1 MKKLMMFAAA
11 MTIVGGAYASV
22 CAPGS
27 ESSPCDTPVWDFVMK
42 GKTANG
48 IEKGY
53 KAVYAIS
60 FKGAIVGNLSEVLTP
75 AGDPTMGTKWV
86 ATTNVLQT
94 YPVVE
99 TPYIPAAGLVVDSLT
114 TNVTV
119 TPTPAV
125 TAGVNGDVLLTTTA
139 KVSGFTHAVTNIV
152 TTNIASIVT
161 NVVAMVPVVVT
172 NFVTYTEIV
181 PGSVAAIA
189 ATTVKEEKQLVSITW
204 VEEDIVVTP
213 GTPGEST
220 GECCLDTFTV
230 YVYDKD
236 AKDLIVFE
244 DQEVLKMSV
253 FGKGLVKELKPGQSS
268 SLESDVMWN
277 MVGDEDIALQF
288 VGFGK
293 AKYGL
298 SKGGTSGTVCN
309 PVTEQP
315 CVPSYDWP
323 SWSGWF
329 TGFFGPET
337 ADSHDLNCA
346 SECVAVA
353 GGTWSAKLNKKLSAA
368 SDVEGAIYR
377 KFKVSYIFDE
387 E

>member
-27 ESSPCDTPVWDFVMK
+27 EASPCDTPVWDFVMK

-60 FKGAIVGNLSEVLTP
+60 YKGAIVGNLSEVTTSTTVPGTKLETTDLNVVTVPGAAAIVAASNEVILAKSEFTVQTP
-75 AGDPTMGTKWV
+75 ASLNEPTAIGQTEVNLGVTIESYETV
-86 ATTNVLQT
+86 AVSNTTSGV
-94 YPVVE
+94 
-99 TPYIPAAGLVVDSLT
+99 T
-114 TNVTV
+114 TTTVSNLLSTV
-119 TPTPAV
+119 TK
-125 TAGVNGDVLLTTTA
+125 DVWIAMVDDSTTT
-139 KVSGFTHAVTNIV
+139 
-152 TTNIASIVT
+152 
-161 NVVAMVPVVVT
+161 
-172 NFVTYTEIV
+172 
-181 PGSVAAIA
+181 
-189 ATTVKEEKQLVSITW
+189 
-204 VEEDIVVTP
+204 VEP
-213 GTPGEST
+213 T

-236 AKDLIVFE
+236 AKDLLVFE

-253 FGKGLVKELKPGQSS
+253 FGKGMVKELKPGQSA

-277 MVGDEDIALQF
+277 LVGDEEIALQF

-298 SKGGTSGTVCN
+298 SKGGTSGSVCN
-309 PVTEQP
+309 PVTEVP

-337 ADSHDLNCA
+337 DDSHDLNCA
-346 SECVAVA
+346 GECVAVA

-377 KFKVSYIFDE
+377 KFKVSYLFDDFE
-387 E
+387 

>member
-27 ESSPCDTPVWDFVMK
+27 EASPCDTPVWDFVMK

-60 FKGAIVGNLSEVLTP
+60 YKGAIVGNLSEIKEGGSTSTSVEYVDELKATVTNEVPEFTDPVAVGVGTNWLPTATNALAPVLTYTP
-75 AGDPTMGTKWV
+75 TNLPTPKVGAGIAPYTSKVVTEEQITYTNALGQSTF
-86 ATTNVLQT
+86 ATRTLTSITET
-94 YPVVE
+94 YWRTAVE
-99 TPYIPAAGLVVDSLT
+99 KT
-114 TNVTV
+114 VTV
-119 TPTPAV
+119 P
-125 TAGVNGDVLLTTTA
+125 GV
-139 KVSGFTHAVTNIV
+139 
-152 TTNIASIVT
+152 
-161 NVVAMVPVVVT
+161 
-172 NFVTYTEIV
+172 
-181 PGSVAAIA
+181 
-189 ATTVKEEKQLVSITW
+189 
-204 VEEDIVVTP
+204 
-213 GTPGEST
+213 GTGK
-220 GECCLDTFTV
+220 CCLDSFTV

-236 AKDLIVFE
+236 DKALIVFE
-244 DQEVLKMSV
+244 DQQVLKMSV
-253 FGKGLVKELKPGQSS
+253 FGKGWVKELKPGGSAT
-268 SLESDVMWN
+268 LESDVMWN
-277 MVGDEDIALQF
+277 MGDDEDIALQF

-293 AKYGL
+293 AKYSL
-298 SKGGTSGTVCN
+298 SKGGTSGSVCN
-309 PVTEQP
+309 PHTEVP
-315 CVPSYDWP
+315 CIPDYDWP

-337 ADSHDLNCA
+337 DKSYDLNCA
-346 SECVAVA
+346 ASEECVAVA

-377 KFKVSYIFDE
+377 KFKVSYLFDDE

>member
-48 IEKGY
+48 IDKGY

-60 FKGAIVGNLSEVLTP
+60 YKGAIVGNLSEVLTP

-119 TPTPAV
+119 TAAPGITN
-125 TAGVNGDVLLTTTA
+125 GVNGNVLLTTTA
-139 KVSGFTHAVTNIV
+139 KVSGYTHAVTNIV

-161 NVVAMVPVVVT
+161 NVVTLVPLVVSVDT
-172 NFVTYTEIV
+172 NFVTNTEIV
-181 PGSVAAIA
+181 PGSVAAIP

-220 GECCLDTFTV
+220 GVCCLDTFTV

-298 SKGGTSGTVCN
+298 SKGGTSGS
-309 PVTEQP
+309 PD
-315 CVPSYDWP
+315 YDWP

-329 TGFFGPET
+329 TGTLGPET
-337 ADSHDLNCA
+337 DYTHHMNCA
-346 SECVAVA
+346 GECVAVA

-377 KFKVSYIFDE
+377 KFKVSVSE
-387 E
+387 

>member
-60 FKGAIVGNLSEVLTP
+60 YKGAIVGNLQEGQLSGTP
-75 AGDPTMGTKWV
+75 AVFGWVGTTV
-86 ATTNVLQT
+86 AN
-94 YPVVE
+94 
-99 TPYIPAAGLVVDSLT
+99 GLVVSNNAPFTEYVLGDETEGDLADLPPPYDAYPGDWVVKGTNIVLGLIESDRT
-114 TNVTV
+114 TNSLPPLLTEGYQQGVMEYKWYGTQIVLTNASDSTLGAVLQNDYVLWTEQAFITTWNNTV
-119 TPTPAV
+119 ITPAV
-125 TAGVNGDVLLTTTA
+125 
-139 KVSGFTHAVTNIV
+139 
-152 TTNIASIVT
+152 
-161 NVVAMVPVVVT
+161 
-172 NFVTYTEIV
+172 
-181 PGSVAAIA
+181 
-189 ATTVKEEKQLVSITW
+189 
-204 VEEDIVVTP
+204 
-213 GTPGEST
+213 PGELT

-244 DQEVLKMSV
+244 DQDVRKMSV
-253 FGKGLVKELKPGQSS
+253 FGKGLGKDLKPGGSAT
-268 SLESDVMWN
+268 LESDVMWN
-277 MVGDEDIALQF
+277 LLGDEDLQF

-293 AKYGL
+293 AKYSL
-298 SKGGTSGTVCN
+298 SKGGTSGS
-309 PVTEQP
+309 PD
-315 CVPSYDWP
+315 YDWP

-329 TGFFGPET
+329 TGTLGPET
-337 ADSHDLNCA
+337 DYTHHMNCA
-346 SECVAVA
+346 GECVAVA

-368 SDVEGAIYR
+368 SDVKGAIYR
-377 KFKVSYIFDE
+377 KFKVSVSE
-387 E
+387 

>member
-11 MTIVGGAYASV
+11 MTIVGGAYASE

-27 ESSPCDTPVWDFVMK
+27 ESSPCQTPVWDFVMK

-60 FKGAIVGNLSEVLTP
+60 YKGAIVGNLSQKPVE
-75 AGDPTMGTKWV
+75 GTGGTSV
-86 ATTNVLQT
+86 QT
-94 YPVVE
+94 KTIIE
-99 TPYIPAAGLVVDSLT
+99 
-114 TNVTV
+114 
-119 TPTPAV
+119 
-125 TAGVNGDVLLTTTA
+125 VNGA
-139 KVSGFTHAVTNIV
+139 V
-152 TTNIASIVT
+152 TTNTVAMAYVPGADLIASGSET
-161 NVVAMVPVVVT
+161 NGAAALFAVAT
-172 NFVTYTEIV
+172 NAPITTVTYTTNGV
-181 PGSVAAIA
+181 PGVTSAPVPA
-189 ATTVKEEKQLVSITW
+189 VKNTW
-204 VEEDIVVTP
+204 VMYSLETAITESIDYTNAVPFLGNESRLPEIRTVLSTSVPYRLMIVDETVT
-213 GTPGEST
+213 TPADLSDD
-220 GECCLDTFTV
+220 CCLDTFTV

-236 AKDLIVFE
+236 AKDLLVFE

-253 FGKGLVKELKPGQSS
+253 FGKGLVKELKPGQSA

-277 MVGDEDIALQF
+277 LVGDEDIALQF

-293 AKYGL
+293 AKYSL
-298 SKGGTSGTVCN
+298 SKGGTSGSVCN
-309 PVTEQP
+309 PVTEVP
-315 CVPSYDWP
+315 CVPDYDWP

-337 ADSHDLNCA
+337 DDSHDLNCA

-377 KFKVSYIFDE
+377 KFKVSYLFDDE

>member
-11 MTIVGGAYASV
+11 MTIVGSAYAGT
-22 CAPGS
+22 CAPGT

-48 IEKGY
+48 IAKGY

-60 FKGAIVGNLSEVLTP
+60 YKGAIVGNLSEVFTD
-75 AGDPTMGTKWV
+75 AGGPTMGTKWV
-86 ATTNVLQT
+86 ATTNVVRT

-99 TPYIPAAGLVVDSLT
+99 TDYDPGALVVDSLT
-114 TNVTV
+114 TNITV
-119 TPTPAV
+119 TATPAV
-125 TAGVNGDVLLTTTA
+125 VPGVNGQFLLTTTA
-139 KVSGFTHAVTNIV
+139 KVSGFTHAMRD

-161 NVVAMVPVVVT
+161 NWSDTVPPVVVDVET
-172 NFVTYTEIV
+172 NFVQEID
-181 PGSVAAIA
+181 PGSVAAIP
-189 ATTVKEEKQLVSITW
+189 ATTVWEEAQLVSLTW

-236 AKDLIVFE
+236 AKDLLVFE

-268 SLESDVMWN
+268 SLESDVMWK
-277 MVGDEDIALQF
+277 MVGDEDIELQF

>member
-27 ESSPCDTPVWDFVMK
+27 EASPCDTPVWDFVMK

-60 FKGAIVGNLSEVLTP
+60 YKGAIVGNLSEVTTSTTVPGTAVTVAEYNVTMATNTP
-75 AGDPTMGTKWV
+75 AYVLASNEVQIASGTQVVQTPDPLPQPAAIGQTII
-86 ATTNVLQT
+86 TNVSIVSTETLVISNTVTGVVNANQAGLQT
-94 YPVVE
+94 
-99 TPYIPAAGLVVDSLT
+99 
-114 TNVTV
+114 
-119 TPTPAV
+119 
-125 TAGVNGDVLLTTTA
+125 TTT
-139 KVSGFTHAVTNIV
+139 KDVWLTLVDDS
-152 TTNIASIVT
+152 TTT
-161 NVVAMVPVVVT
+161 
-172 NFVTYTEIV
+172 TE
-181 PGSVAAIA
+181 P
-189 ATTVKEEKQLVSITW
+189 
-204 VEEDIVVTP
+204 
-213 GTPGEST
+213 T

-236 AKDLIVFE
+236 AKDLLVFE

-253 FGKGLVKELKPGQSS
+253 FGKGMVKELKPGQSA

-277 MVGDEDIALQF
+277 LVGDEEIALQF

-298 SKGGTSGTVCN
+298 SKGGTSGSVCN
-309 PVTEQP
+309 PVNELP

-337 ADSHDLNCA
+337 DDSHDLNCA
-346 SECVAVA
+346 GECVAVA

-377 KFKVSYIFDE
+377 KFKVSYLFDDFE
-387 E
+387 